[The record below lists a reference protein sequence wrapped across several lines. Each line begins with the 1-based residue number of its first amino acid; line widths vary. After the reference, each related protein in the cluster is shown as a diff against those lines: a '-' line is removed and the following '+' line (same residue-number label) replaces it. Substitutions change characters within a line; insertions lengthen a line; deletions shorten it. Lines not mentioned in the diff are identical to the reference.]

1 MNRGLGDSWR
11 CSQSTGAPVSA
22 AIDRLALQG
31 PVDHLSHLVVL
42 VGAWP
47 AGPELIVQAKRDPV
61 CIGAIDLGKSY
72 RKPDQDGYQV
82 V

>member
-1 MNRGLGDSWR
+1 M
-11 CSQSTGAPVSA
+11 SA

-47 AGPELIVQAKRDPV
+47 AGPEPIVQAKRGPGCV
-61 CIGAIDLGKSY
+61 GAVDLAKIY
-72 RKPDQDGYQV
+72 RKPDQHAYQV